1 LFHPPL
7 EATLSNFV
15 DFPPNHGGPTRLTVG
30 AANIQTGEMRYFDSR
45 VTKLTGRHVPRERCR
60 RRFRPC
66 ASTAIST
73 WLANTLAAETFAMQ
87 FFRAGS
93 RHDCYRAGR
102 AGGRAVKA

>member
-45 VTKLTGRHVPRERCR
+45 VTKLKVRHVPR
-60 RRFRPC
+60 
-66 ASTAIST
+66 
-73 WLANTLAAETFAMQ
+73 
-87 FFRAGS
+87 
-93 RHDCYRAGR
+93 
-102 AGGRAVKA
+102 